1 MATPDIQNLFERFLQ
16 IYGGQGA
23 STATARPELQT
34 QTPRAAYPLPP
45 EAYATDDGYKSTGG
59 VLGSSPV
66 LPSVAPA
73 RMQGFTPPGV
83 SLRPLPGG
91 SRFGFGRG
99 FPMPGDPVVD
109 IPDPHLERLVP
120 EWIRSA
126 WAAHS
131 LVSRMLVDSL
141 LERRN
146 QESDVTAPSPKPVDR
161 SGGLGWYVGPPQ
173 LEEELKRSTRPSDVR
188 ILKRI
193 DDDDAADRDVASP
206 PLAPENPANTEGC
219 DKEWAEA
226 RRDCEKGMG
235 GPPGQGPYSRP
246 MGPRGRR
253 YTVEDCMNNV
263 VSARCGGTPRR
274 DGLSGQEAAK
284 RNNDAIQK
292 KRKGGG

>member
-1 MATPDIQNLFERFLQ
+1 MATPDIQSLFERFLQ

-23 STATARPELQT
+23 STAPARPEPQKR
-34 QTPRAAYPLPP
+34 TPTVAYPLPP

-59 VLGSSPV
+59 VLGSPSV
-66 LPSVAPA
+66 LPSIAPA
-73 RMQGFTPPGV
+73 SMQG
-83 SLRPLPGG
+83 LRPSGTPSRLPLSG
-91 SRFGFGRG
+91 SRFGFGPS
-99 FPMPGDPVVD
+99 FPITGAPVVD

-120 EWIRSA
+120 EWLRKV
-126 WAAHS
+126 WAARS
-131 LVSRMLVDSL
+131 LMDRMLIENSMD
-141 LERRN
+141 RRN
-146 QESDVTAPSPKPVDR
+146 QESDASAPFQKPEDR

-173 LEEELKRSTRPSDVR
+173 LEEELRRSTRPSDVR

-193 DDDDAADRDVASP
+193 DDDDAAGRDVASP

-219 DKEWAEA
+219 DEQWAEA
-226 RRDCEKGMG
+226 RRDCEKGMA

-253 YTVEDCMNNV
+253 YTVEDCMNTV

-284 RNNDAIQK
+284 RNNDATKK
-292 KRKGGG
+292 KRGR